1 METTALDEVLL
12 SLVSEVYGYDPS
24 EITLDSV
31 IGSDI
36 DLLTNP
42 EEFSKLVGLINQ
54 KLDLELK
61 PSDLTPV
68 LEEDEPTLR
77 MIAFLIEDALLG

>member
-1 METTALDEVLL
+1 METTALGEVLL
-12 SLVSEVYGYDPS
+12 SLVSEVYGYDPA

-77 MIAFLIEDALLG
+77 MITFLIEDALLG